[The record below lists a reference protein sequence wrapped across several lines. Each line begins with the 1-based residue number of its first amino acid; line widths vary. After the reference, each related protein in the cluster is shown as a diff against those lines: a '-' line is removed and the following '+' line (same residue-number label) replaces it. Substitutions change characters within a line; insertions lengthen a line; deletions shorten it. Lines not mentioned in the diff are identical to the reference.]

1 MLTKKTIIRTPVII
15 VRISG
20 FLFTLSNLMI
30 DPYAI
35 LEFNQ
40 QRIGA
45 VSIII
50 PQILTRNYLT
60 RSKTVALQRVYKI
73 SVFRKEPVVIIFVII
88 VYLICV
94 FIIIEDG
101 IGFLIIKI

>member
-1 MLTKKTIIRTPVII
+1 
-15 VRISG
+15 
-20 FLFTLSNLMI
+20 MI

-35 LEFNQ
+35 LEFSQ

-94 FIIIEDG
+94 FIIIKDG